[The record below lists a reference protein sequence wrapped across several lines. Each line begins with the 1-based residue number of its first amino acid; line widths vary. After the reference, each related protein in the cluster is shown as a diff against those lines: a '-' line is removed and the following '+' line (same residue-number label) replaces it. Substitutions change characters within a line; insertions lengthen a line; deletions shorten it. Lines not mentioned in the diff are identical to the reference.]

1 LQSAFIQELI
11 RVKGR
16 YVINETGAVVFMQSD
31 ADTVINAAHAVR
43 DSLFPWYFMKWN
55 NHRETYRFA
64 ALLKEASL
72 PFYLEEHESG
82 TWFLVR
88 SEDKLSHERISQH
101 VQDKGQEIKEQEGT
115 K

>member
-1 LQSAFIQELI
+1 
-11 RVKGR
+11 
-16 YVINETGAVVFMQSD
+16 
-31 ADTVINAAHAVR
+31 
-43 DSLFPWYFMKWN
+43 MKWN